1 MVHTGPPH
9 PSLSGIHWA
18 SSRNSYLLW
27 YLPIYLVLH
36 TWFNFPVRVTTRHYS
51 GMVARL
57 EEKTQVV
64 PGDAAGAAGRSDGST
79 TPRPGPGRGRAGS
92 PQSIAL
98 LPRICIPDP
107 QRPLRSPRIPC
118 SFDGILASLCCMY
131 IVSTKVP
138 KVCNTLLA
146 PRHPYPVHAVIN
158 LFPRPSLWATRAAGS
173 IDHRNPL
180 LAQLLSWHDWIPI

>member
-1 MVHTGPPH
+1 MNTWSVGKTGSFWRPHPVQTPHLLRRAMVLCVCVCTMVHTGPPH

-36 TWFNFPVRVTTRHYS
+36 TWFNFPVRVTTRHHS
-51 GMVARL
+51 GRVAHL

-118 SFDGILASLCCMY
+118 SFDGILASLCC
-131 IVSTKVP
+131 T
-138 KVCNTLLA
+138 VCTL
-146 PRHPYPVHAVIN
+146 
-158 LFPRPSLWATRAAGS
+158 
-173 IDHRNPL
+173 
-180 LAQLLSWHDWIPI
+180 